1 VCAHLTQRDY
11 LTSTHRGHGHCIAKG
26 VDTSGMMAEIYGKV
40 SGSCRGKGGSMHITS
55 PSNGFI
61 GSMPIVGGTIP
72 IALGAALTCRNQG
85 SGNIAISY
93 FGDGAVEEGVFHEAL
108 NLASIMSLPILF
120 VCENNLFSSHLH
132 ISERQPSSNILR
144 FAHANKIEGL
154 TIDGNNI
161 IEVSQQSSRLISEMR
176 LTQQPRFIEALTY
189 RFYGHV
195 GHETD
200 KNVGLNRKK
209 DLKIWKQKDPV
220 ILLVNSLITNK
231 EITENEV
238 SKIERTVT
246 DFVNKK
252 WSEAEES
259 AYPDQMQLLKNVYF
273 EAI

>member
-1 VCAHLTQRDY
+1 
-11 LTSTHRGHGHCIAKG
+11 
-26 VDTSGMMAEIYGKV
+26 
-40 SGSCRGKGGSMHITS
+40 
-55 PSNGFI
+55 
-61 GSMPIVGGTIP
+61 
-72 IALGAALTCRNQG
+72 
-85 SGNIAISY
+85 
-93 FGDGAVEEGVFHEAL
+93 
-108 NLASIMSLPILF
+108 LF

-144 FAHANKIEGL
+144 FANANKIEGL

-200 KNVGLNRKK
+200 ENVGLNRKK
-209 DLKIWKQKDPV
+209 DLKFWKQKDP
-220 ILLVNSLITNK
+220 INLLVNSLITNK